1 MSKIEEIGIYIHIPF
16 CKKKCIYCDF
26 LSFSEN
32 EDQIEKYINALIK
45 EIKRWVVKNRNKNIT
60 TIYIGGGTPSY
71 INSNYIEKIL
81 KTITSEVHS
90 IEEITIEVNPGTV
103 TQEKLKKYKQL
114 GINRLSIGLQSTE
127 NKILKNI
134 GRIHTFEDFLD
145 TYSTARNLGFENINT
160 DLIIGFPGQTI
171 EDIEKTLD
179 KLLNLK
185 PVPEHI
191 SVYSL
196 IVEEETPLEEMIK
209 NNLVQLPDEDIER
222 KMYWYTKKRL
232 EKNEYIHYEISNF
245 SKNGFESK
253 HNLNC
258 WEQKEYIGF
267 GLGASSY
274 INKIR
279 FSNII
284 NIKKYIENIENGQL
298 EKNIIIQEKQEKEE
312 QMKEYILL
320 GLRKI
325 KGIDIL
331 DFQNK
336 FKQNPV
342 KIFKKELDKLT
353 NEELITTNENF
364 IKLTEKGLDL
374 ANIVW
379 EEFI

>member
-1 MSKIEEIGIYIHIPF
+1 MSKIEKIGIYIHIPF

-45 EIKRWVVKNRNKNIT
+45 EIKQWVVKNKNKNIT

-312 QMKEYILL
+312 QMKEYMLL

>member
-1 MSKIEEIGIYIHIPF
+1 MSKIGEIGIYIHIPF

-32 EDQIEKYINALIK
+32 ENQIERYINAIIK
-45 EIKRWVVKNRNKNIT
+45 EIKQWVVKNKNKNIT

-312 QMKEYILL
+312 QMKEYMLL

>member
-1 MSKIEEIGIYIHIPF
+1 MSKIGEIGIYIHIPF

-32 EDQIEKYINALIK
+32 ENQIERYINAIIK
-45 EIKRWVVKNRNKNIT
+45 EIKQWVVKNKNIT

-81 KTITSEVHS
+81 KIITSEVHS

-245 SKNGFESK
+245 SKK
-253 HNLNC
+253 R
-258 WEQKEYIGF
+258 I
-267 GLGASSY
+267 
-274 INKIR
+274 
-279 FSNII
+279 
-284 NIKKYIENIENGQL
+284 
-298 EKNIIIQEKQEKEE
+298 
-312 QMKEYILL
+312 
-320 GLRKI
+320 
-325 KGIDIL
+325 
-331 DFQNK
+331 
-336 FKQNPV
+336 
-342 KIFKKELDKLT
+342 
-353 NEELITTNENF
+353 
-364 IKLTEKGLDL
+364 
-374 ANIVW
+374 
-379 EEFI
+379 

>member
-1 MSKIEEIGIYIHIPF
+1 MSKIGEIGIYIHIPF

-32 EDQIEKYINALIK
+32 ENQIERYINAIIK
-45 EIKRWVVKNRNKNIT
+45 EIKQWVVKNKNKNIT

-171 EDIEKTLD
+171 ENIEKTLD

-312 QMKEYILL
+312 QMKEYMLL